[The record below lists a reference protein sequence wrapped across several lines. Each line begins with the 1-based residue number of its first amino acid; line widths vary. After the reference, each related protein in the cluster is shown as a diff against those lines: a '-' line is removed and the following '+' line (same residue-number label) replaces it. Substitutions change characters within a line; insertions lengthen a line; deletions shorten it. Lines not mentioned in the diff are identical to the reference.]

1 LINRKEEIK
10 KKGFH
15 ISFKDSTPEVEES
28 QNNFVPVDFTKI
40 KVGAKT
46 LEDATLDLGDYKKID
61 KRLAR
66 KEAVLKSIYDK
77 NCTEMRAISNF
88 YFETSGIY
96 SRLCKYMAYMY
107 RYDWM
112 VTPYINEQKDKD
124 KENTKAK
131 KVEDN
136 VLQDFYKVLFYL
148 DNSDL
153 KRLFGKIA
161 LKVVRDGCFYG
172 YTIQGNKR
180 IAIQE
185 LPLLYCRSRFEV
197 NNRPVVEFN
206 MKYFDIMFKDAGQK
220 QKILKVFG
228 SDFEKGYK
236 LYKQGKLPPLFV
248 GDTEGWYV
256 LDPGRAI
263 KFNVNGEDT
272 PMFMAVIPAIID
284 LDEAKDLDKR
294 KMAQELL
301 KIIIQKMPLDKN
313 GDLVFDVD
321 EARELH
327 NNAVNMLR
335 KAIGIDVLTTFADV
349 DVADMSDNRTTAASD
364 DLQRVERSVYNEAGV
379 SQMQFNT
386 DGNIALEKSILNDV
400 ASFYDL
406 ILQFQAFMNDIIE
419 KYNKKPKKYYY
430 RAQILTTTIYNYQ
443 DMAKLYKEQMQVGF
457 SKMLPQIALGQTQ
470 STILANAYFENEI
483 LDLVNVFIPPMM
495 SSTMNSD
502 VLNRLNNQNKQEKEQ
517 SDSTG
522 GRPEKADDE
531 KSEKTIMNEESQS

>member
-1 LINRKEEIK
+1 
-10 KKGFH
+10 
-15 ISFKDSTPEVEES
+15 
-28 QNNFVPVDFTKI
+28 
-40 KVGAKT
+40 
-46 LEDATLDLGDYKKID
+46 
-61 KRLAR
+61 
-66 KEAVLKSIYDK
+66 
-77 NCTEMRAISNF
+77 
-88 YFETSGIY
+88 
-96 SRLCKYMAYMY
+96 
-107 RYDWM
+107 
-112 VTPYINEQKDKD
+112 
-124 KENTKAK
+124 
-131 KVEDN
+131 
-136 VLQDFYKVLFYL
+136 
-148 DNSDL
+148 
-153 KRLFGKIA
+153 
-161 LKVVRDGCFYG
+161 
-172 YTIQGNKR
+172 
-180 IAIQE
+180 
-185 LPLLYCRSRFEV
+185 
-197 NNRPVVEFN
+197 
-206 MKYFDIMFKDAGQK
+206 
-220 QKILKVFG
+220 
-228 SDFEKGYK
+228 
-236 LYKQGKLPPLFV
+236 
-248 GDTEGWYV
+248 
-256 LDPGRAI
+256 
-263 KFNVNGEDT
+263 
-272 PMFMAVIPAIID
+272 MFMAVIPAIID

-321 EARELH
+321 EAQQLH

-349 DVADMSDNRTTAASD
+349 EVADMSDNRTTAASD

-406 ILQFQAFMNDIIE
+406 ILQFQDFMNDLIE

-457 SKMLPQIALGQTQ
+457 SKMLPQIALGQAQ

-502 VLNRLNNQNKQEKEQ
+502 VLNRLNNQNKQDKEN

-531 KSEKTIMNEESQS
+531 KSEKTLMNEESQS

>member
-1 LINRKEEIK
+1 MINRKNEIK
-10 KKGFH
+10 NKGFQM
-15 ISFKDSTPEVEES
+15 SFEDSMPETNNT
-28 QNNFVPVDFTKI
+28 QNPFVPIDFSKI
-40 KVGAKT
+40 KIGAKE
-46 LEDATLDLGDYKKID
+46 LKDAILNLGDYNKVDQNFAKK
-61 KRLAR
+61 
-66 KEAVLKSIYDK
+66 ESVLKALYNR
-77 NCTEMRAISNF
+77 NCVEMREISNF
-88 YFETSGIY
+88 YFQTSGIY

-112 VTPYINEQKDKD
+112 ITPYINEKRDTEKT
-124 KENTKAK
+124 NINN

-136 VLQDFYKVLFYL
+136 ALQDFYKVLLFL

-161 LKVVRDGCFYG
+161 LKVVKDGCFYG
-172 YTIQGNKR
+172 YVTLGEKKVTIQN
-180 IAIQE
+180 
-185 LPLLYCRSRFEV
+185 LPVNYCRSRFEV
-197 NNRPVVEFN
+197 NNRPVVEFY
-206 MKYFDIMFKDAGQK
+206 MKYFDIAFKDASQRQK
-220 QKILKVFG
+220 MLKVFG
-228 SDFEKGYK
+228 PDFEKGYK
-236 LYKQGKLPPLFV
+236 MYKKGDLPPQFT
-248 GDTEGWYV
+248 GDSSGWYM
-256 LDPGRAI
+256 LEPGHAI

-301 KIIIQKMPLDKN
+301 KIIIQKMPVDKN

-321 EARELH
+321 EAQQLH
-327 NNAVNMLR
+327 NNAVGMLK

-349 DVADMSDNRTTAASD
+349 DVADMSDNRASSTSD
-364 DLQRVERSVYNEAGV
+364 DLQRVERAVYNEAGV

-443 DMAKLYKEQMQVGF
+443 EMAKLYKEQMQVGF
-457 SKMLPQIALGQTQ
+457 SKMLPQIALGQAQ
-470 STILANAYFENEI
+470 STILANAYFENQI
-483 LDLVNVFIPPMM
+483 LDLVNIFIPPMM

-502 VLNRLNNQNKQEKEQ
+502 VLNRLNNQNKQN

-522 GRPEKADDE
+522 GRPEKSDDE
-531 KSEKTIMNEESQS
+531 KSEKTLMNEESQS

>member
-1 LINRKEEIK
+1 MINRKEEIK
-10 KKGFH
+10 KKGFQ
-15 ISFKDSTPEVEES
+15 ISFPNDNWQENEKTDSFTPL
-28 QNNFVPVDFTKI
+28 DFTKI
-40 KVGAKT
+40 KVGAHY
-46 LEDATLDLGDYKKID
+46 LEDAVLDLGDYKNIE
-61 KRLAR
+61 KRLT
-66 KEAVLKSIYDK
+66 KKDSIIKALHDRNYP
-77 NCTEMRAISNF
+77 ELREISRF
-88 YFETSGIY
+88 YYETSGIY

-112 VTPYINEQKDKD
+112 VTPYINEEKSNNRD
-124 KENTKAK
+124 ENTALK
-131 KVEDN
+131 DFYN
-136 VLQDFYKVLFYL
+136 VLLYL

-153 KRLFGKIA
+153 KRMFGKIA
-161 LKVVRDGCFYG
+161 LKVVRDGCYYG
-172 YTIQGNKR
+172 YLITKDKKVI
-180 IAIQE
+180 IQE
-185 LPLLYCRSRFEV
+185 LPVNYCRSRFEV
-197 NNRPVVEFN
+197 DGRPTVEFK
-206 MKYFDIMFKDAGQK
+206 MSYFDNAFKDSK
-220 QKILKVFG
+220 QRETMLKLFG
-228 SDFEKGYK
+228 TDFIKGYK
-236 LYKQGKLPPLFV
+236 LYKNGKLPPQFV
-248 GDTEGWYV
+248 GDSEGWY
-256 LDPGRAI
+256 LLEPKGAI

-272 PMFMAVIPAIID
+272 PMFMAAIPAIID

-321 EARELH
+321 EARQLH
-327 NNAVNMLR
+327 NNAVAMLK

-349 DVADMSDNRTTAASD
+349 EVADMSDSRTTAASD
-364 DLQRVERSVYNEAGV
+364 DLERVERAVFNEAGV

-419 KYNKKPKKYYY
+419 RYNKKPKKYYY

-443 DMAKLYKEQMQVGF
+443 EMSKLYKEQMQVGF
-457 SKMLPQIALGQTQ
+457 SKMLPQIALGQAQ

-483 LDLVNVFIPPMM
+483 LDLVNIFIPPMM

-502 VLNRLNNQNKQEKEQ
+502 VLNRLNNQNKANQD
-517 SDSTG
+517 SDNNG

>member
-1 LINRKEEIK
+1 MPQI
-10 KKGFH
+10 
-15 ISFKDSTPEVEES
+15 DES
-28 QNNFVPVDFTKI
+28 GNGFVPIDFSQI

-46 LEDATLDLGDYKKID
+46 LHDAVISLGEYSKISERLTKK
-61 KRLAR
+61 
-66 KEAVLKSIYDK
+66 ESILNSLYQ
-77 NCTEMRAISNF
+77 NNYAEMREISKFF
-88 YFETSGIY
+88 YETSGIY

-112 VTPYINEQKDKD
+112 VTPYINEEKSTNKI
-124 KENTKAK
+124 
-131 KVEDN
+131 EDN
-136 VLQDFYKVLFYL
+136 VLQDFYKVLLYL

-153 KRLFGKIA
+153 KRIFGKIA
-161 LKVVRDGCFYG
+161 LKVVRDGCYYG
-172 YTIQGNKR
+172 YVTASEKR
-180 IAIQE
+180 IVIQD
-185 LPLLYCRSRFEV
+185 LPLAYCRSRFEV
-197 NNRPVVEFN
+197 NNRPVIEFN
-206 MKYFDIMFKDAGQK
+206 MKYFDVKFKDSTQR
-220 QKILKVFG
+220 QKILKLFG
-228 SDFEKGYK
+228 PDFEKGYK
-236 LYKQGKLPPLFV
+236 LYKQKKLPPQFV
-248 GDTEGWYV
+248 GDTEGWY
-256 LDPGRAI
+256 LLEPGCAI
-263 KFNVNGEDT
+263 KFNVNGEDS
-272 PMFMAVIPAIID
+272 PMFMSVIPAIID
-284 LDEAKDLDKR
+284 LDEAKGLDKR

-327 NNAVNMLR
+327 NNAVNMLG

-349 DVADMSDNRTTAASD
+349 DVADMSDNRSTATTD
-364 DLQRVERSVYNEAGV
+364 DLQRVERAVYNEAGV

-443 DMAKLYKEQMQVGF
+443 EMAKLYKEQMQVGF
-457 SKMLPQIALGQTQ
+457 SKMLPQIALGQSQ
-470 STILANAYFENEI
+470 STILANAYFENEV

-502 VLNRLNNQNKQEKEQ
+502 VLNRLNNQNKADRESEN
-517 SDSTG
+517 TG

-531 KSEKTIMNEESQS
+531 KSEKTIMNEESKS

>member
-1 LINRKEEIK
+1 MINRKEEIK
-10 KKGFH
+10 KKGFQMT
-15 ISFKDSTPEVEES
+15 FQDSMPETNS
-28 QNNFVPVDFTKI
+28 QNPFTPVDFAKI
-40 KVGAKT
+40 KIGAKT
-46 LEDATLDLGDYKKID
+46 IEDAVLELGNYQKID
-61 KRLAR
+61 TRLTK
-66 KEAVLKSIYDK
+66 KETILKSIHD
-77 NCTEMRAISNF
+77 NNNAELREISRF

-112 VTPYINEQKDKD
+112 VTPYINEDKSSNKD
-124 KENTKAK
+124 
-131 KVEDN
+131 EDTA
-136 VLQDFYKVLFYL
+136 LQDFYKILLYL

-161 LKVVRDGCFYG
+161 LKVVRDGCYYG
-172 YTIQGNKR
+172 YIIQKEKR
-180 IAIQE
+180 ISVQE
-185 LPLLYCRSRFEV
+185 LPVNYCRSRFEID
-197 NNRPVVEFN
+197 NRPVVEFN
-206 MKYFDIMFKDAGQK
+206 MKYFDLTFKDSK
-220 QKILKVFG
+220 QKERMLKLFG
-228 SDFEKGYK
+228 SDFIKGYK
-236 LYKQGKLPPLFV
+236 LYKEGKLLPQFV
-248 GDTEGWYV
+248 GDSEGWYV
-256 LDPGRAI
+256 LEPGNAI
-263 KFNVNGEDT
+263 KFNVNGEDS

-313 GDLVFDVD
+313 GDLIFDVD
-321 EARELH
+321 EARDLH
-327 NNAVNMLR
+327 NNAVRMLK

-349 DVADMSDNRTTAASD
+349 EVADMSDNRSTAASD
-364 DLQRVERSVYNEAGV
+364 DLERVERAVYNEAGV

-386 DGNIALEKSILNDV
+386 DGNIALEKSILNDA

-406 ILQFQAFMNDIIE
+406 ILQFQAFINNIIE

-430 RAQILTTTIYNYQ
+430 RAQILMTTIYNYQ

-457 SKMLPQIALGQTQ
+457 SKMLPQIALGQAQ

-502 VLNRLNNQNKQEKEQ
+502 VLNRLNNQNKENKNSE
-517 SDSTG
+517 STG

-531 KSEKTIMNEESQS
+531 KSEKTIMNKESQS